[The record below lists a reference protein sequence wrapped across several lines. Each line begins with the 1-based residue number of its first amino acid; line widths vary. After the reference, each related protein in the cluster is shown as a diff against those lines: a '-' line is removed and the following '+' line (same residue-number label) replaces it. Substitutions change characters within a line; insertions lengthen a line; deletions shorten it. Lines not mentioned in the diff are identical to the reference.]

1 VAAPSASGSREAQLP
16 ASGPGAVQRAASW
29 PGEVQMPAPGPGEV
43 QMPAPGSG
51 EVQMPAPGPGEVQMP
66 APGSRFA
73 LRRRTIAIAAGALVA
88 AVVVLA
94 IAANRG
100 GTTSPVDASIASGTA
115 SQPDPAREI
124 VARAN
129 ELVAQGD
136 REAALDLLNRSRR
149 QYPDSAQLSYAA
161 GRIYFSKYYWTDGLK
176 SFRDA
181 LRNDPAYRTDPELIK
196 TVLRGFIMTPSYN
209 DELASFLR
217 DDIGSAAQPFL
228 EETARDHPNA
238 AIRSRAANELHRYH

>member
-1 VAAPSASGSREAQLP
+1 VQPPAGATAEAQSP
-16 ASGPGAVQRAASW
+16 AGVSR
-29 PGEVQMPAPGPGEV
+29 PAPRPS
-43 QMPAPGSG
+43 P
-51 EVQMPAPGPGEVQMP
+51 
-66 APGSRFA
+66 
-73 LRRRTIAIAAGALVA
+73 RTIALVVGALVA

-94 IAANRG
+94 IAVNRG
-100 GTTSPVDASIASGTA
+100 GTASPGDAGVASGSTD
-115 SQPDPAREI
+115 QPDPVREI

-129 ELVAQGD
+129 ELVSQGE
-136 REAALDLLNRSRR
+136 REVALDLLNRSRK
-149 QYPDSAQLSYAA
+149 QYPDSAALSYAA

-176 SFRDA
+176 SFRDT

-196 TVLRGFIMTPSYN
+196 TVLRGFITTPSYN

-238 AIRSRAANELHRYH
+238 AIRSRAANELHRYR